1 MNFRMREYV
10 GVCVAFFGRERVSAM
25 ASITY
30 ADMCGGRDSDRR
42 RWGELDRDLLTL
54 IFLRVPDY
62 DISRS
67 VRLVCKSWL
76 AVVEDPFFKIMI
88 VMDIVE
94 KLRVEYNDI

>member
-1 MNFRMREYV
+1 LGKERKKWMKSKRV
-10 GVCVAFFGRERVSAM
+10 GYGAVKD
-25 ASITY
+25 
-30 ADMCGGRDSDRR
+30 ADMC

-54 IFLRVPDY
+54 IFLRVPEY
-62 DISRS
+62 DISR

-94 KLRVEYNDI
+94 KIRGEYDDM